1 MTSEKKRSQKR
12 EEVGRSQCKA
22 TDKENR
28 DPNTDEKLKKKK
40 IEKRKV
46 GMSILNAKE
55 KSYT

>member
-12 EEVGRSQCKA
+12 EEVGRIQCKA

-46 GMSILNAKE
+46 GMSI
-55 KSYT
+55 